1 MTICL
6 IFPTDT
12 DLTFYKIK
20 IVKNRGGGY
29 YSGSFNLCFFYT
41 MKQFIAGLPKA
52 ELHLHIEGTFEPEL
66 MFKLAERND
75 ITLPFESVE
84 ALHKAYDFSDLQDFL
99 DIYYQGMNVLRT
111 EKDFYDLTWA
121 YLEKVNKEAVRH
133 VEIFFDPQGHVD
145 RDIAFETALNGIHSA
160 LEQGKKE
167 FDISFGI
174 IMCFLRHLDEDDA
187 FKTLDSALA
196 HKDKIIGVGLDSSE
210 MGHPPSK
217 FERVFAKAKEEGFH
231 IVAHAGEE
239 GPPEYIYEALD
250 LLKVERVD
258 HGNTCLKDDALVQR
272 LVKEEIP
279 LTVCPL
285 SNTKL
290 CVVDD
295 MKNHPLPKMLE
306 LGLKAMINSDDPAY
320 FGGYL
325 NENYEAVS
333 LILGDS
339 AEEQKEKLVLL
350 ARNSFT
356 SAFITDAEKNVF
368 LQEINNYL
376 KT

>member
-1 MTICL
+1 
-6 IFPTDT
+6 
-12 DLTFYKIK
+12 
-20 IVKNRGGGY
+20 
-29 YSGSFNLCFFYT
+29 

-75 ITLPFESVE
+75 ITLPYESVE
-84 ALHKAYDFSDLQDFL
+84 ALHKAYDFSELQDFL
-99 DIYYQGMNVLRT
+99 NIYYQGMNVLRT
-111 EKDFYDLTWA
+111 EQDFYDLTWV
-121 YLEKVNKEAVRH
+121 YLEKVSKETVRH

-145 RDIAFETALNGIHSA
+145 RDIPFEVALNGIHSA

-187 FKTLDSALA
+187 FRTLDSALA

-217 FERVFAKAKEEGFH
+217 FERVFAKAKQEGFH
-231 IVAHAGEE
+231 LVAHAGEE

-258 HGNTCLKDDALVQR
+258 HGNTCLQDPDLVAR
-272 LVKEEIP
+272 LVKEQIP

-295 MKNHPLPKMLE
+295 MKNHPLPEMLE
-306 LGLKAMINSDDPAY
+306 HGLKVMINSDDPAY

-325 NENYEAVS
+325 NQNYEA
-333 LILGDS
+333 IS
-339 AEEQKEKLVLL
+339 AIVNNDKETLALL

-356 SAFITDAEKNVF
+356 SAFISEKQKNKFVTEVD
-368 LQEINNYL
+368 QYL
-376 KT
+376 KG

>member
-1 MTICL
+1 MGNIL
-6 IFPTDT
+6 IF
-12 DLTFYKIK
+12 LIIF
-20 IVKNRGGGY
+20 
-29 YSGSFNLCFFYT
+29 LLL
-41 MKQFIAGLPKA
+41 MKQFISGLPKA

-66 MFKLAERND
+66 MFKLAERNA
-75 ITLPFESVE
+75 IRLPFESVE
-84 ALHKAYDFSDLQDFL
+84 ALHKAYDFSELQDFL

-111 EKDFYDLTWA
+111 EQDFYDLTWA
-121 YLEKVNKEAVRH
+121 YLEKVSKQAVRH

-145 RDIAFETALNGIHSA
+145 RGISFETALNGIHSA

-174 IMCFLRHLDEDDA
+174 IMCFLRHLDEDAA
-187 FKTLDSALA
+187 FITLDSALA

-217 FERVFAKAKEEGFH
+217 FERVFKKAREEGFH

-239 GPPEYIYEALD
+239 GPPAYIYEALD
-250 LLKVERVD
+250 LLKVERID
-258 HGNTCLKDDALVQR
+258 HGNTCLEDAELVRRLVQ
-272 LVKEEIP
+272 EEIP

-290 CVVDD
+290 CVVDN
-295 MKNHPLPKMLE
+295 MKNHPLPQMLD

-333 LILGDS
+333 SILGTNP
-339 AEEQKEKLVLL
+339 EEQKEKLALL
-350 ARNSFT
+350 AQNSFT
-356 SAFITDAEKNVF
+356 AAFISDVQKEKL
-368 LQEINNYL
+368 LQELEAYL
-376 KT
+376 

>member
-1 MTICL
+1 M
-6 IFPTDT
+6 
-12 DLTFYKIK
+12 K
-20 IVKNRGGGY
+20 
-29 YSGSFNLCFFYT
+29 SFI
-41 MKQFIAGLPKA
+41 QGLPKA

-66 MFKLAERND
+66 MFKLAERNG
-75 ITLPFESVE
+75 ITLPYESVE
-84 ALHKAYDFSDLQDFL
+84 ALHKAYDFSQLQDFL

-111 EKDFYDLTWA
+111 EQDFYDLTWA
-121 YLEKVNKEAVRH
+121 YLEKVSKEAVRH
-133 VEIFFDPQGHVD
+133 VEIFYDPQGHVD
-145 RDIAFETALNGIHSA
+145 RGVSFETALNGIHSA
-160 LEQGKKE
+160 LLEGEKQ

-174 IMCFLRHLDEDDA
+174 IMCFLRHLDEEAA
-187 FKTLDSALA
+187 FDTLESAMV

-217 FERVFAKAKEEGFH
+217 FERVFAKARDEGFH

-239 GPPEYIYEALD
+239 GPPEYIVEALD

-258 HGNTCLKDDALVQR
+258 HGNTCLKDPELVKR
-272 LVKEEIP
+272 LVKEQMP

-295 MKNHPLPKMLE
+295 MKNHPLPEMLKQ
-306 LGLKAMINSDDPAY
+306 GLKAMINSDDPAY

-333 LILGDS
+333 EILNND
-339 AEEQKEKLVLL
+339 KETLALL
-350 ARNSFT
+350 ARNSFE
-356 SAFITDAEKNVF
+356 SAFISQEAKDGFVAEVNAYLDAS
-368 LQEINNYL
+368 
-376 KT
+376 

>member
-1 MTICL
+1 
-6 IFPTDT
+6 
-12 DLTFYKIK
+12 
-20 IVKNRGGGY
+20 
-29 YSGSFNLCFFYT
+29 
-41 MKQFIAGLPKA
+41 MKQFIQGLPKA

-66 MFKLAERND
+66 MFKLAERNG

-84 ALHKAYDFSDLQDFL
+84 ALHKAYDFSQLQDFL

-111 EKDFYDLTWA
+111 EQDFYDLTWA
-121 YLEKVNKEAVRH
+121 YLEKVSKETVRH
-133 VEIFFDPQGHVD
+133 VEIFYDPQGHVD
-145 RDIAFETALNGIHSA
+145 RGVSFETALNGIHSA
-160 LEQGKKE
+160 LAQGQKE

-174 IMCFLRHLDEDDA
+174 IMCFLRHLDEDAA
-187 FKTLDSALA
+187 FETLESALA

-217 FERVFAKAKEEGFH
+217 FERVFAKARDEGFH

-239 GPPEYIYEALD
+239 GPPEYIVEALD

-258 HGNTCLKDDALVQR
+258 HGNTCLKDPELVKR
-272 LVKEEIP
+272 LVKEQIP

-295 MKNHPLPKMLE
+295 MKNHPLPEMLK

-333 LILGDS
+333 GILNND
-339 AEEQKEKLVLL
+339 KEALGLL

-356 SAFITDAEKNVF
+356 SAFLAKEAIDKLVAEVD
-368 LQEINNYL
+368 NYVMN
-376 KT
+376 T

>member
-1 MTICL
+1 
-6 IFPTDT
+6 
-12 DLTFYKIK
+12 
-20 IVKNRGGGY
+20 
-29 YSGSFNLCFFYT
+29 
-41 MKQFIAGLPKA
+41 MKQFIKGLPKA

-66 MFKLAERND
+66 MFKLAERNT
-75 ITLPFESVE
+75 ITLPFASVE
-84 ALHKAYDFSDLQDFL
+84 ALHKAYDFNELQDFL
-99 DIYYQGMNVLRT
+99 DIYYQGMNVLRS
-111 EKDFYDLTWA
+111 EQDFYDLTWA
-121 YLEKVNKEAVRH
+121 YLEKVSRQSVRH

-145 RDIAFETALNGIHSA
+145 RGIPFETALNGIYSA
-160 LEQGKKE
+160 LQQGQKE

-174 IMCFLRHLDEDDA
+174 IMCFLRHLDEEDA

-210 MGHPPSK
+210 IGHPPSK
-217 FERVFAKAKEEGFH
+217 FERVFAKAREEGFH

-250 LLKVERVD
+250 LLKVERID
-258 HGNTCLKDDALVQR
+258 HGNTCLQDADLVQR
-272 LVKEEIP
+272 LVKEQIP

-290 CVVDD
+290 CVVDN
-295 MKNHPLPKMLE
+295 MINHPLPKMLE

-325 NENYEAVS
+325 NENYQAVS
-333 LILGDS
+333 PILADS
-339 AEEQKEKLVLL
+339 DEEKKEKLALL

-356 SAFITDAEKNVF
+356 SAFLSAEEKAK
-368 LQEINNYL
+368 YL
-376 KT
+376 KEIDAYLNG

>member
-1 MTICL
+1 
-6 IFPTDT
+6 
-12 DLTFYKIK
+12 
-20 IVKNRGGGY
+20 
-29 YSGSFNLCFFYT
+29 

-66 MFKLAERND
+66 MFKLAERNG
-75 ITLPFESVE
+75 ITLPYESVE
-84 ALHKAYDFSDLQDFL
+84 ALHKAYDFSQLQDFL

-111 EKDFYDLTWA
+111 EQDFYDLTWA
-121 YLEKVNKEAVRH
+121 YLEKVSKEAVRH
-133 VEIFFDPQGHVD
+133 VEIFYDPQGHVD
-145 RDIAFETALNGIHSA
+145 RGVSFETALNGIHSA
-160 LEQGKKE
+160 LVQGEKE

-174 IMCFLRHLDEDDA
+174 IMCFLRHLDEDAA
-187 FKTLDSALA
+187 FDTLNSALA

-210 MGHPPSK
+210 LGHPPSK
-217 FERVFAKAKEEGFH
+217 FERVFAKARDEGFH
-231 IVAHAGEE
+231 VVAHAGEE

-258 HGNTCLKDDALVQR
+258 HGNTCLQDPELVKR
-272 LVKEEIP
+272 LVKEQIP

-295 MKNHPLPKMLE
+295 MKNHPLPEMLK

-333 LILGDS
+333 EILNNDKKTL
-339 AEEQKEKLVLL
+339 ALL
-350 ARNSFT
+350 AKNSFT
-356 SAFITDAEKNVF
+356 SAFIPEEAKNNFV
-368 LQEINNYL
+368 EEVETYL
-376 KT
+376 SKS

>member
-1 MTICL
+1 
-6 IFPTDT
+6 
-12 DLTFYKIK
+12 
-20 IVKNRGGGY
+20 
-29 YSGSFNLCFFYT
+29 

-66 MFKLAERND
+66 MFQLAERNG
-75 ITLPFESVE
+75 ITLPYESVE
-84 ALHKAYDFSDLQDFL
+84 ALHRAYDFSELQDFL
-99 DIYYQGMNVLRT
+99 NIYYQGMNVLRT
-111 EKDFYDLTWA
+111 EQDFYDLTWA
-121 YLEKVNKEAVRH
+121 YLEKISKESVRH

-145 RDIAFETALNGIHSA
+145 RDIPFETALNGIHSA
-160 LEQGKKE
+160 LEQGKKV

-187 FKTLDSALA
+187 FKTLDSALS

-217 FERVFAKAKEEGFH
+217 FERVFAKAKLEGFH

-239 GPPEYIYEALD
+239 GPPEYIVEALD

-258 HGNTCLKDDALVQR
+258 HGNTCLQDLELVKR
-272 LVKEEIP
+272 LVKEQIP

-295 MKNHPLPKMLE
+295 MKNHPLPEMLE
-306 LGLKAMINSDDPAY
+306 HGLKVMINSDDPAY

-325 NENYEAVS
+325 NQNYEAISSIVNN
-333 LILGDS
+333 D
-339 AEEQKEKLVLL
+339 KETLALL
-350 ARNSFT
+350 AKNSFT
-356 SAFITDAEKNVF
+356 SAFISEKEKDKLIAEVD
-368 LQEINNYL
+368 QYVMACAQ
-376 KT
+376 